1 MWHWSCTE
9 WQPALG
15 KVKVS
20 INQMSQ
26 PSAQPSFVNH
36 RWNTTQLRLWFPVSS
51 SGFRWSAFLSIFKS
65 RERRG
70 DQLSSSHSAVIKK
83 KPLDYELWNSHI
95 DVMFSLKQKQKTD
108 VSSGWGPERRFPCA
122 PVASPIRQVHFS
134 PDSCRSI
141 RGVSLARACWKGKP
155 KKEPHP
161 EETNKHFETVWF
173 LRMYKLVL
181 LSSLQA
187 SCSHRR
193 NKHRL
198 NPLLVTAHGEG
209 KKAELQERCRRGKQA
224 KNTEREEEHE
234 FDC

>member
-95 DVMFSLKQKQKTD
+95 DVMFSLKQKNKKQMWVQAEVQRGD
-108 VSSGWGPERRFPCA
+108 FHVLRLLLLSGRCISAPILAEVSAVSRW
-122 PVASPIRQVHFS
+122 PVRAGR
-134 PDSCRSI
+134 
-141 RGVSLARACWKGKP
+141 VSL
-155 KKEPHP
+155 KKNRIRRKQIN
-161 EETNKHFETVWF
+161 T
-173 LRMYKLVL
+173 LRLCG
-181 LSSLQA
+181 S
-187 SCSHRR
+187 
-193 NKHRL
+193 
-198 NPLLVTAHGEG
+198 
-209 KKAELQERCRRGKQA
+209 
-224 KNTEREEEHE
+224 
-234 FDC
+234 